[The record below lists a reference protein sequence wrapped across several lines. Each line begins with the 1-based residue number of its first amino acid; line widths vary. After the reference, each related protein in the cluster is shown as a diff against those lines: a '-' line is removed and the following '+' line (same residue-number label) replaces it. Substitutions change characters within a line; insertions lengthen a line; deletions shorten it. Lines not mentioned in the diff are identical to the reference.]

1 MKVQTL
7 QVITATLFC
16 LGFMVLVYLLAKSQ
30 RLSFRYA
37 VGWLVFFGIGVFAGG
52 LIPLTS
58 QFSHLLGLSPAAL
71 LAFGGMLVFVVI
83 AIQISISISILQ
95 EHVRLLSE
103 RLALVQIQL
112 EERQKT
118 DD

>member
-1 MKVQTL
+1 M
-7 QVITATLFC
+7 
-16 LGFMVLVYLLAKSQ
+16 
-30 RLSFRYA
+30 SFRYA

-58 QFSHLLGLSPAAL
+58 QCSHLIGLSPAAL
-71 LAFGGMLVFVVI
+71 LALGGMLVFVVI

-103 RLALVQIQL
+103 RLALVQIEL
-112 EERQKT
+112 EDRKKGE
-118 DD
+118 